1 MQDKQIASASFQR
14 SCCVVG
20 GLAEAPQSHEGK
32 PPCVHVTAEV
42 AHRVRSERKRDKA
55 RRFVA
60 NKGPRMVGAAAAI
73 GMFIFNI
80 VSSCA

>member
-1 MQDKQIASASFQR
+1 M
-14 SCCVVG
+14 VG
-20 GLAEAPQSHEGK
+20 GLAETTQSQEEK

-42 AHRVRSERKRDKA
+42 AHRMRSERKRDKA

-60 NKGPRMVGAAAAI
+60 NKGPRLVGAAAAI
-73 GMFIFNI
+73 GIFVFNI